1 MKEQVAELV
10 NESIKEL
17 GVFVDDAYISNEEG
31 KKIFNIVLDSEE
43 IIDLN
48 KITDA
53 SRIINK
59 IMDEHDEV
67 LGDID
72 ELDISNLDAVLSLFE
87 KEHFDAVINPA
98 AFTKVLI
105 FQAIRLAPNST
116 IRRCFISSFIIFLSM
131 VYNLTEDSF
140 LILHLFSEKDMPVP
154 RQIRSCILMCRRRY
168 GNRGLYLWEW

>member
-43 IIDLN
+43 ISDLN

-59 IMDEHDEV
+59 IMDKNAKLLD
-67 LGDID
+67 DAD
-72 ELDISNLDAVLSLFE
+72 ELDIFSKE
-87 KEHFDAVINPA
+87 KGDIE
-98 AFTKVLI
+98 
-105 FQAIRLAPNST
+105 
-116 IRRCFISSFIIFLSM
+116 
-131 VYNLTEDSF
+131 
-140 LILHLFSEKDMPVP
+140 
-154 RQIRSCILMCRRRY
+154 
-168 GNRGLYLWEW
+168 